1 MMNAYQ
7 TGGNNM
13 ATQTYSNFVTAS
25 LATAWL
31 AVGMVPMNATAQE
44 QVKNFK
50 GEELVVQTL
59 TGTAGKFF
67 RDTAGAFEKKYNA
80 KLVMFESLSSDTV
93 AKMRANAGRQESDVW
108 MVAESWASVLQ
119 GEKLLEPLT
128 PAGVPN
134 MQKLVPSGRGKGDAY
149 VNMSTSAMNLTYNK
163 NKLSQADLPRTW
175 EDLANPKYKGC
186 LLLPAA
192 NSSFSTTLIAK
203 LNYIQGGNNDNI
215 DKGIESLKKISPNV
229 MTYWT
234 SFDQLFNLINSGQAC
249 LAVGSSDRTI
259 DQAQKGAPVG
269 ATYPEQGTI
278 FLANAIGVSAGTP
291 HKELAE
297 TYINYLLS
305 EDVQKLT
312 ADRIGQIPYLQGIE
326 MPENLKELLPSDT
339 AMKNSPTPDWSVV
352 MQKQPQWTDRYVKEV
367 VSK

>member
-1 MMNAYQ
+1 
-7 TGGNNM
+7 
-13 ATQTYSNFVTAS
+13 
-25 LATAWL
+25 
-31 AVGMVPMNATAQE
+31 
-44 QVKNFK
+44 
-50 GEELVVQTL
+50 
-59 TGTAGKFF
+59 
-67 RDTAGAFEKKYNA
+67 
-80 KLVMFESLSSDTV
+80 
-93 AKMRANAGRQESDVW
+93 
-108 MVAESWASVLQ
+108 
-119 GEKLLEPLT
+119 
-128 PAGVPN
+128 
-134 MQKLVPSGRGKGDAY
+134 
-149 VNMSTSAMNLTYNK
+149 MNLTYNK
-163 NKLSQADLPRTW
+163 NKLSQADLPKTW

-203 LNYIQGGNNDNI
+203 LNYNQGGNNDNI
-215 DKGIESLKKISPNV
+215 DKGIESLKKIAPNV

-278 FLANAIGVSAGTP
+278 FLPNAVGVSAGTP

-326 MPENLKELLPSDT
+326 MPEKLKELLPSDT
-339 AMKNSPTPDWSVV
+339 AMKNSPAPDWSVV
-352 MQKQPQWTDRYVKEV
+352 MQKQPQWTDRYVKEI